1 MVDSGYQS
9 NLSLMRK
16 FLDEFRSVLKQETPG
31 PIPRLA
37 FNYVRACLSLL
48 CLYPNRKLASLSL
61 YRWLNWF
68 IMCNVMNAFVTMVL
82 ALPESKNVI
91 EMGDDMVWIS
101 GMGLIFTKMFYM
113 HLRCDKIDELV
124 WDFDYYNRELRP
136 NHNDEEVL
144 GWQRLCYLVESGLY
158 INCFCLVNFFSA
170 AVFLQPLIIEGKLP
184 FHSIW
189 PFQWHRIDLHP
200 HMFWSLYLWLSV
212 TSQHNLMSI
221 LMVDMCGIST
231 FMQTALNLKLLC
243 IELRKLGEMRV
254 SDARFREEFYRVVR
268 FHQHI
273 IKVVEKANRAFNG
286 AFNAQLMASFALISI
301 STFETM
307 VAAAVDPKMAAKFV
321 LLMVVAFTQLSL
333 WCISGTLVYTQSL
346 EVAQAAFDITDW
358 HTKAPAIQRDISFVI
373 LRAQKPLMYVA
384 EPFLPFTLGTYM
396 LVLKNCYRLLAL
408 MQESM

>member
-1 MVDSGYQS
+1 
-9 NLSLMRK
+9 
-16 FLDEFRSVLKQETPG
+16 
-31 PIPRLA
+31 
-37 FNYVRACLSLL
+37 
-48 CLYPNRKLASLSL
+48 
-61 YRWLNWF
+61 
-68 IMCNVMNAFVTMVL
+68 
-82 ALPESKNVI
+82 
-91 EMGDDMVWIS
+91 
-101 GMGLIFTKMFYM
+101 MGLIFMKIFYM

-189 PFQWHRIDLHP
+189 PFQWHRLDLHP
-200 HMFWSLYLWLSV
+200 RMFWSLYFWLSL

-254 SDARFREEFYRVVR
+254 SDARFREEFCRVVR

-273 IKVVEKANRAFNG
+273 IK
-286 AFNAQLMASFALISI
+286 
-301 STFETM
+301 
-307 VAAAVDPKMAAKFV
+307 
-321 LLMVVAFTQLSL
+321 
-333 WCISGTLVYTQSL
+333 
-346 EVAQAAFDITDW
+346 
-358 HTKAPAIQRDISFVI
+358 
-373 LRAQKPLMYVA
+373 
-384 EPFLPFTLGTYM
+384 
-396 LVLKNCYRLLAL
+396 
-408 MQESM
+408 